1 MLELMGYDTG
11 VDQDAIHAIAAA
23 LPELVGHDLPSH
35 PQGRSAPDPAPGPAF
50 AAMTTA

>member
-23 LPELVGHDLPSH
+23 CPNWWDTTC
-35 PQGRSAPDPAPGPAF
+35 PAILKAGPRLTRPAF

>member
-35 PQGRSAPDPAPGPAF
+35 ILKAGPRLTLHPAPPSRQ
-50 AAMTTA
+50 